1 VDVLLTFIILAT
13 VGSIIGYSTKWTSA
27 WLMFNPPKFVG
38 LGRMGW
44 QGVVQRRSPKF
55 AVGVAEM
62 LEGIA
67 PVEEVTD
74 RIQSEE
80 FASVMIESMGPLITD
95 LTPSMIN
102 VLQDGLWDSAAPEA
116 RDMLHTMLMQEAHGA
131 MVEIID
137 TTKPLLSDAVD
148 LKPMVVDMLSG
159 ENADRLA
166 RLVKTIAAHEL
177 RTVIRYG
184 AVVGFFVGF
193 LEAGIYLTFGRWWLL
208 PAVGAI
214 DGLVNNWMGI
224 QMIFR
229 PLQPKRYV
237 GMVRYQGLFPARQS
251 EIAHDY
257 GQMIANEVLTP
268 RLLVEDLGRSASAG
282 ELLIVVREVLDRRL
296 AHQLLAFGPMLGVE
310 PTDGM
315 RTQPVDVA
323 MRALGAGGDQLLPA
337 LADFPAVEAYLN
349 RRLAIAETIETKLGE
364 MSKAEFETIV
374 RGIFEEDEK
383 TLIGVGGVLGASIGT
398 LQAGIV
404 LALGLH

>member
-1 VDVLLTFIILAT
+1 VDVFLIFVILAT

-27 WLMFNPPKFVG
+27 WLMFNPPKYVG
-38 LGRMGW
+38 VAPFGW

-74 RIQSEE
+74 RIQSDE
-80 FASVMIESMGPLITD
+80 FASVMIESLGPLIEE
-95 LTPSMIN
+95 LTPNMIN

-116 RDMLHTMLMQEAHGA
+116 RTMLHTILMQEARGA
-131 MVEIID
+131 LVEIID
-137 TTKPLLSDAVD
+137 SAKPLLSDAVD

-159 ENADRLA
+159 ENAERLA

-184 AVVGFFVGF
+184 AVVGFFVG
-193 LEAGIYLTFGRWWLL
+193 LAEAGIYLTFGRWWLL

-229 PLQPKRYV
+229 PLQPRKYL
-237 GMVRYQGLFPARQS
+237 GLFRYQGLFPARQA

-268 RLLVEDLGRSASAG
+268 RLLVEDLSRSDSAN
-282 ELLIVVREVLDRRL
+282 ELLVIVRDVLDRRL
-296 AHQLLAFGPMLGVE
+296 ANQLLAFGPMLGVE
-310 PTDGM
+310 PTEEM
-315 RTQPVDVA
+315 RIRAVDVA
-323 MRALGAGGDQLLPA
+323 MKSLGADGNQLLPA
-337 LADFPAVEAYLN
+337 LGDFPAVEAYLN
-349 RRLAIAETIETKLGE
+349 RRLAIAETIESKLAE

-383 TLIGVGGVLGASIGT
+383 TLIGVGGVLGVAIGS
-398 LQAGIV
+398 LQAAIV
-404 LALGLH
+404 LGLGLH